1 MPDEYDELPL
11 TVAEQRLRTEIE
23 DHRSEM
29 GRLGRRR
36 ARLLADEVDRRGRG
50 GPAQIAE
57 ELGLSLPAVNKLVH
71 EGRQARQAQVE

>member
-11 TVAEQRLRTEIE
+11 PEAEQQLRAEIE
-23 DHRSEM
+23 EHRTAM

-36 ARLLADEVDRRGRG
+36 AQLLADEVDRRGRG

-71 EGRQARQAQVE
+71 EARRARRAHEE